1 MSRNGKLL
9 GKISLQ
15 VFDTPDGNHG
25 AIWKNRI
32 FPFGISSSEIDI
44 STDQYFKPEECEECL
59 HVESDSGV
67 SEFEPHTEDQRTDEL
82 TPLAS
87 RGVRLLD
94 QLKLLVLEVMLE
106 EPDCSPDGIGIPTV
120 DLEQKAG
127 LDLRLAYHNSE
138 LTWSVLTSLAQ
149 DGMAFSVPGTRTAWR
164 LTRSADGTRYEG
176 PHFEVPPGG
185 LAEPLPA
192 EWTDALLRFS
202 EKTKLDDVRPVT
214 DEAGEAE
221 GSYRAVSDAGS
232 QGDSGDHASD
242 QDRSIADSIVQ
253 CPRCNGSVMEFD
265 KFCGRCSNPL

>member
-9 GKISLQ
+9 GKILLP

-25 AIWKNRI
+25 ALWRKRI
-32 FPFGISSSEIDI
+32 FPFGISNSEIDI
-44 STDQYFKPEECEECL
+44 STDQYFKPEECEECQ
-59 HVESDSGV
+59 HVESDSGAP
-67 SEFEPHTEDQRTDEL
+67 EFEPHAEDQRTNKL
-82 TPLAS
+82 TPLAP

-94 QLKLLVLEVMLE
+94 QLKLLILEVMLE

-120 DLEQKAG
+120 DLEQNAG

-149 DGMAFSVPGTRTAWR
+149 DGMVSSVPGTRTAWR

-185 LAEPLPA
+185 LAEPLSA
-192 EWTDALLRFS
+192 EWTDALRRFS
-202 EKTKLDDVRPVT
+202 EKTKLDDVGPVT

-232 QGDSGDHASD
+232 QGGPQENISGQNVSSTGAM
-242 QDRSIADSIVQ
+242 VQ
-253 CPRCNGSVMEFD
+253 CPSCNGAVMEFD
-265 KFCGRCSNPL
+265 KFCVNRNKPL